1 MGPIIAKIRPL
12 VLVLLF
18 FIGASAIAAQVTKVK
33 GKGVLI
39 GLSGEAAMP
48 GDKYFL
54 LNSAGKKKAIVQI
67 TKVKG
72 GQALGRVTAGKAEV
86 GMSLVR
92 GSSGGGGSAVA
103 SHSSHRDSG
112 YSGRGFLRSRS
123 YWGPMIGYGMD
134 SMAVD
139 LNTTPARS
147 TSMSGSAF
155 SVNGFFD
162 YQLFERVWFRG
173 AAGYQGFNVKS
184 SDSCPNTTGGCNANI
199 SYADFTFLGRYLFT
213 DTAFRPWA
221 GAGFDLIFPISK
233 SSTAL
238 DSGSINTTGV
248 IVITA
253 GFDYSINPNM
263 YIPVSIEYGLF
274 PHSSS
279 VNADWITARIG
290 LAWPF

>member
-1 MGPIIAKIRPL
+1 MGPITAKFRTTAL
-12 VLVLLF
+12 VMLF
-18 FIGASAIAAQVTKVK
+18 FFGVSAFAAQVTKVK

-39 GLSGEAAMP
+39 NLSGEAAMP

-54 LNSAGKKKAIVQI
+54 INSAGKKKAIVQI

-72 GQALGRVTAGKAEV
+72 GQALGRITAGKAEV
-86 GMSLVR
+86 GMNLIR
-92 GSSGGGGSAVA
+92 GGSSSSPVAQSSRHDSGGS
-103 SHSSHRDSG
+103 S
-112 YSGRGFLRSRS
+112 YSGHGFLRSRS
-123 YWGPMIGYGMD
+123 YWGPMLGYGLD
-134 SMAVD
+134 SMSVD
-139 LNTTPARS
+139 LNTTPVQS

-155 SVNGFFD
+155 AVNAFFD
-162 YQLFERVWFRG
+162 YKLFERVWFRG
-173 AAGYQGFNVKS
+173 AAGYQGFSVKS
-184 SDSCPNTTGGCNANI
+184 SMTCPNTTAACNANI
-199 SYADFTFLGRYLFT
+199 SYFDFSFLGRYLFT

-221 GAGFDLIFPISK
+221 GAGFDLIFPVSK

-253 GFDYSINPNM
+253 GFDWSINQNM

-290 LAWPF
+290 VAWPF

>member
-1 MGPIIAKIRPL
+1 MGPIIARFRL
-12 VLVLLF
+12 AVLVMLF
-18 FIGASAIAAQVTKVK
+18 FVGASALAAQVTKVK

-39 GLSGEAAMP
+39 SLSGEAAMP

-86 GMSLVR
+86 GMNLVR
-92 GSSGGGGSAVA
+92 GGSGSSPVAQSSRRDSGGGSLG
-103 SHSSHRDSG
+103 H
-112 YSGRGFLRSRS
+112 GFLRSRS
-123 YWGPMIGYGMD
+123 YWGPMIGYGLD
-134 SMAVD
+134 SMSVD
-139 LNTTPARS
+139 LNTSPVTN

-155 SVNGFFD
+155 SVNAFFD

-173 AAGYQGFNVKS
+173 AVGYQGFSVKS
-184 SDSCPNTTGGCNANI
+184 SMTCPNTTSNCNATI
-199 SYADFTFLGRYLFT
+199 SYLDFTFLGRYLFT
-213 DTAFRPWA
+213 DTSFRPWA
-221 GAGFDLIFPISK
+221 GAGFDLIFPASK

-248 IVITA
+248 IVLTA
-253 GFDYSINPNM
+253 GFDWSINQNM

-279 VNADWITARIG
+279 VNADWITGRIG
-290 LAWPF
+290 IAWPF